1 MINLEQWR
9 DRLTQEIEENN
20 QKLQE
25 LVKKQEKI
33 NNPEK
38 LAVSILEYENLENEI
53 SDRGYVL
60 TILDGLD
67 RFTSDYFKSQIF
79 SYFEAAETVGEDLV
93 NFLTEVFDQEVT
105 TKELEDFDHEDMWLA
120 HYKEYVLPGKIL
132 AHKFEQ
138 LDDLVGKMNEI
149 IIKQWSDYDK
159 EKSKT
164 VLKYSFEKVIDGNI
178 KLDPLID
185 DLKEREYKNL
195 SEEEKDELLESLTA
209 ALGVKRFEEARRQE
223 VAMEKAINMLNEK

>member
-1 MINLEQWR
+1 MMNLEQWR
-9 DRLTQEIEENN
+9 DRLSKEVEEYNT
-20 QKLQE
+20 KLQE
-25 LVKKQEKI
+25 LVVKQEKI

-38 LAVSILEYENLENEI
+38 LAVSILEYEDIENNI

-60 TILDGLD
+60 SALDGLD
-67 RFTSDYFKSQIF
+67 RFTSDYFKAELM
-79 SYFEAAETVGEDLV
+79 SYFEAAETVEDDLV
-93 NFLTEVFDQEVT
+93 DFLVTTFDQEVT
-105 TKELEDFDHEDMWLA
+105 TKEPEDFDHEDMWLA

-138 LDDLVGKMNEI
+138 LDDLAGKMNEL
-149 IIKQWSDYDK
+149 IIKQWPEYDK
-159 EKSKT
+159 ERSKG

-185 DLKEREYKNL
+185 NLKVVDYQNL
-195 SEEEKDELLESLTA
+195 NKEEKNELLESLTA

-223 VAMEKAINMLNEK
+223 VAMDKAINMLKEK

>member
-1 MINLEQWR
+1 MMNLEQWR
-9 DRLTQEIEENN
+9 EKLNKEIEEYS
-20 QKLQE
+20 QKLQQLIKE
-25 LVKKQEKI
+25 QEKI
-33 NNPEK
+33 KSPDK

-53 SDRGYVL
+53 SDRGYVVL
-60 TILDGLD
+60 ALDGTD

-79 SYFEAAETVGEDLV
+79 SYFEAAETVGDDLV
-93 NFLTEVFDQEVT
+93 DFLVDTFDQKV
-105 TKELEDFDHEDMWLA
+105 EDFDHEDMWLA

-149 IIKQWSDYDK
+149 ILKKWPNYDK
-159 EKSKT
+159 EKSQG

-185 DLKEREYKNL
+185 DLKTREYLNL
-195 SEEEKDELLESLTA
+195 TGEEKSELLESLET
-209 ALGVKRFEEARRQE
+209 ALGVKRFEDARKQE
-223 VAMEKAINMLNEK
+223 LAMDKALNILNK